1 MKTRFVNIS
10 YFSTIKWFHRK
21 RKRKIGWK
29 NLAFSLECWRIFLE
43 MKMNRIHF
51 INFLQGRNEI
61 RMNPRHRSRNVIL
74 FNGNFA
80 GGGGKENHFER
91 HCLIA
96 GTLNNNCSKPSAE
109 FSKARV
115 RTLLIRLRR
124 RRFSRRRL
132 IESVFTH
139 KEAALL
145 FEIRGVIILI

>member
-1 MKTRFVNIS
+1 MESGLKTIENIVRWKRFLFF
-10 YFSTIKWFHRK
+10 YD
-21 RKRKIGWK
+21 
-29 NLAFSLECWRIFLE
+29 
-43 MKMNRIHF
+43 KMILSKKKKKQLFENFPWNENRRIHF
-51 INFLQGRNEI
+51 INFLQRRNEI
-61 RMNPRHRSRNVIL
+61 RMDPRHPSWNVIL

-80 GGGGKENHFER
+80 GGSGKENHFER
-91 HCLIA
+91 RCLIA

-132 IESVFTH
+132 IESVFAH